1 MKNTLK
7 SNSNHDP
14 KQATFDEQ
22 VKITTWQFKLFSVI
36 LDKKIFSRSCEKLK
50 ISCYLVII
58 SNLILNLLTAIF
70 F

>member
-50 ISCYLVII
+50 
-58 SNLILNLLTAIF
+58 NILLSGDYIKF
-70 F
+70 DP